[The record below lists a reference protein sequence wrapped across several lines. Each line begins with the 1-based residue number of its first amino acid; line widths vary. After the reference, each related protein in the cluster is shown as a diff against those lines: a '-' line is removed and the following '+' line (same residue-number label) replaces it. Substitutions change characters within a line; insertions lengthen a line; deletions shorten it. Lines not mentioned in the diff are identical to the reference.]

1 MSAVLSSTE
10 ADAPVRFA
18 RTRTVLAGLVVLGT
32 LASLVAN
39 CARTLTNTDTYFHL
53 RFGQEFLAG
62 WSLRHPGSVS
72 TFATR
77 HWVPTQW
84 LSEIVM
90 AKTEDWFGLAG
101 VAWLSGFLEISL
113 FLTLYVVCRD
123 RAEPLVAAAVSAL
136 ALVAMQNGLSMRP
149 QVISYL
155 LVAVVV
161 GAWLRTARDR
171 RVRWWLVPLVWLWAM
186 LHGMWPV
193 ALVIGAAAVVG
204 LALDRAPRRL
214 LVRAAVVPLASAFV
228 ATLTPVGPALY
239 TAVAAVGSRSQ
250 YFAEWGS
257 PDWTGGEFGALA
269 LVLALT
275 VLLMWRRR
283 RNAWIEIVLV
293 ALALAFAVYS
303 ERTVP
308 VAAAMVA
315 PLLAGPA
322 QDVLG
327 RRTAV
332 ERRERLVVAG
342 GAVAALVVLAVAVPF
357 TSSDPPAE
365 AASMDSALSALPAGT
380 KVVDDWGRGGYLMW
394 RYPRLDLMMH
404 GYGDTFTT
412 GELRRNTA
420 LIVLGPGWEES
431 LRASGARVAF
441 LRPTSSLATALGQQG
456 WRTVHESDGWVLLRA
471 PATWRSQGPAVAP
484 DFGSAR

>member
-1 MSAVLSSTE
+1 MSALLSSTE
-10 ADAPVRFA
+10 ADTPVRFA
-18 RTRTVLAGLVVLGT
+18 RVRTGVAALVVLGI
-32 LASLVAN
+32 LVSLVAN

-53 RFGQEFLAG
+53 RFGQELLDG

-90 AKTEDWFGLAG
+90 AKTADWFGLAG
-101 VAWLSGFLEISL
+101 VAWLSGFLEIAL
-113 FLTLYVVCRD
+113 FVTLYVVCRD
-123 RAEPLVAAAVSAL
+123 RAEPLVAAVVTAVAL
-136 ALVAMQNGLSMRP
+136 FAMQNGLSMRP

-161 GAWLRTARDR
+161 GAWLRTGHDR
-171 RVRWWLVPLVWLWAM
+171 RVRWWLVPLVWVWAM

-204 LALDRAPRRL
+204 LALDRLPRSV
-214 LVRAAVVPLASAFV
+214 LVRAAAVPVASAVV
-228 ATLTPVGPALY
+228 AALTPVGPELY

-257 PDWTGGEFGALA
+257 PDWTSWEFGALA
-269 LVLALT
+269 LLLVLT
-275 VLLMWRRR
+275 VLAMWRRR
-283 RNAWIEIVLV
+283 RNTWTELVLV

-308 VAAAMVA
+308 VAAAMIA
-315 PLLAGPA
+315 PLLAGPL
-322 QDVLG
+322 Q
-327 RRTAV
+327 AV
-332 ERRERLVVAG
+332 VGPRPAVDRRERLVGSG
-342 GAVAALVVLAVAVPF
+342 GVLAALVVLAVAVPF
-357 TSSDPPAE
+357 TSAHPPE
-365 AASMDSALSALPAGT
+365 QTASLDRALSALPAGT
-380 KVVDDWGRGGYLMW
+380 KVVDDWGQGGYLMW
-394 RYPRLDLMMH
+394 RYPQLDLMMH

-412 GELRRNTA
+412 DELRRNTA

-431 LRASGARVAF
+431 LHASGARVAL
-441 LRPTSSLATALGQQG
+441 LRPWSRLAVVLGQQG
-456 WRTVHESDGWVLLRA
+456 WRTVQESDALVLLRA
-471 PATWRSQGPAVAP
+471 PARWQSDGPAVAP
-484 DFGSAR
+484 GFGSAG